1 MDRFWNF
8 KPLAGY
14 DESQVGIPGVN
25 MVEPKAPEAPKIQQV
40 PKGMDAVRFKD
51 DPNAVLDL
59 NSDNFRNIYRK
70 QSRGEKLGLAEQNF
84 LSDLKYKT
92 QFEGKSMQEVLGVET
107 KVDKEAKYKNLA
119 MENRNLSSGDLRNN
133 LASSG
138 LNYDEIEKV
147 IWYHQPYNEYLQTK
161 NELKSRSEEA
171 FARKKE
177 LIDKQL
183 AETSH
188 QIQENWKNR
197 MNTLNTGLSFT
208 GFGRSSEAISRR
220 DDVTRSVNAE
230 MSIAQA
236 KAQAELQLYQAQ
248 LQGAD
253 AETLGALSQNLAS
266 YTNALKNQQ
275 TENALLA
282 QKLNDEANVS
292 MKAALDNM
300 IALSWVNENEIDKEL
315 SKELGFLVN
324 KKGAAVNLGEDGKP
338 IYLLSGRKQN
348 YDEFKDNRDYNYN
361 VYKDDKDF
369 GLKERKFA
377 HDVSVDNSKL
387 SIDSAR
393 LDLDRD
399 KFNFEM
405 VKDDIKQEKQDR
417 QDLQNALYAAE
428 DAKTMID
435 EFESLKDN
443 WMGSRQMP
451 SVAAKIERLRT
462 SLAFMEVQNL
472 KAKGVSMNPM
482 TDNDFNNIKDSVSS
496 LSALMTQDEFNK
508 EIERIQWV
516 IQKWVDRRVWKYN
529 YKYDFDTMEILPLDK
544 AKGSPSSKKN
554 FSDKEASDFLDW
566 NTEKLSYNKTK
577 KDFSNFPKADQT
589 AINKGLMNKALA
601 STRTSWQC
609 GAFVNDYVENLTWKR
624 IMWDSYESKKKHINS
639 DMPLS
644 GSLAVWNPGG
654 KYAKNGHTWIVLSVD
669 WATVTIKDA
678 NWKWDGKVMVRK
690 VPISS
695 ILNKDWW
702 FVNFS

>member
-183 AETSH
+183 AETNH

-482 TDNDFNNIKDSVSS
+482 TDNDFNKIKDSASS
-496 LSALMTQDEFNK
+496 LSAAMTQYEFNK
-508 EIERIQWV
+508 EIDRIQWV
-516 IQKWVDRRVWKYN
+516 IQKWVDRRFWKYN
-529 YKYDFDTMEILPLDK
+529 YKYDFDTGEILPLDK
-544 AKGSPSSKKN
+544 AKGSVSSKKN

-577 KDFSNFPKADQT
+577 KDFLNFPKADQT
-589 AINKGLMNKALA
+589 ALNKGLMNKALA

-639 DMPLS
+639 DKPLS